1 MAGIQHYL
9 VPVSR
14 SRLASLKSRVATL
27 TGASADFAQRRSGV
41 AAQ

>member
-1 MAGIQHYL
+1 MAAIDHYL

-14 SRLASLKSRVATL
+14 SRMASLKSRVASL
-27 TGASADFAQRRSGV
+27 TGASADFASARDRT